1 MDLQDACTLWSMTE
15 LSWCCRHSG
24 YGCPLYDCDAGLDEA
39 EFGWSNPKMSWC
51 CTCME
56 KGCVTSTST
65 LSDTT
70 KSDTITRTSLSTTT
84 TSTTTLTTTTT
95 STTTSTT
102 SSHVFCDWS
111 NTTSCPCG
119 TVCTGCAP
127 SDFDTSVCC
136 VDRCGLEF
144 ALGEFGLPI
153 QGAADLQLQ
162 LAAKL
167 EGADQPGATCN
178 ALMEAGSPSNCTAD
192 LASGE
197 RCWAECPE
205 DMLAVGFF
213 SCLDGVTV
221 GTSECFYLA
230 GNVTVEEKNAL
241 TSAVRATLDGAPA
254 AAAGIDVGSAALW
267 RGVLAAAFG
276 IDHSEISRLSVA
288 DDGGGRRL
296 VAPPSRGLVGLS
308 SVVVAYEVVI
318 TTAADADSLLALA
331 AAPQDA
337 VRSEFLRSAGA
348 GLEAVAVAREPR
360 LFTTT
365 VGSQMTTQTTVTST
379 TPTATSLTETG
390 TTVTINHDAA
400 VSGINALDERVLF
413 FVASL
418 GACAVTMFFV
428 LVVVMVWWR
437 HVDRAREE
445 HEDPTRDEPPEANAQ
460 SAEPEPDLQ
469 KPPGFLTDTFER
481 TSDQEILEVFDDRP
495 QRRRDVPSD
504 SDSDSL
510 VSAETAGRAS
520 DPDPSGSAPRVRLPS
535 ACSRAGSSKSSAVAR
550 HNKIPE
556 PWEEEGSAGRAPS
569 AQAMEYLADA
579 CMLSLQI

>member
-1 MDLQDACTLWSMTE
+1 
-15 LSWCCRHSG
+15 
-24 YGCPLYDCDAGLDEA
+24 
-39 EFGWSNPKMSWC
+39 
-51 CTCME
+51 
-56 KGCVTSTST
+56 
-65 LSDTT
+65 
-70 KSDTITRTSLSTTT
+70 
-84 TSTTTLTTTTT
+84 
-95 STTTSTT
+95 
-102 SSHVFCDWS
+102 
-111 NTTSCPCG
+111 
-119 TVCTGCAP
+119 
-127 SDFDTSVCC
+127 

-241 TSAVRATLDGAPA
+241 TSAVRATLDGAAA

-276 IDHSEISRLSVA
+276 VEPSELARLAVS
-288 DDGGGRRL
+288 DGGATRRL
-296 VAPPSRGLVGLS
+296 GEAAPRGAAGRS
-308 SVVVAYEVVI
+308 SVLVAYELI
-318 TTAADADSLLALA
+318 IARAADADALLALA
-331 AAPQDA
+331 ASPQA
-337 VRSEFLRSAGA
+337 ALRAEFLRSSGLD
-348 GLEAVAVAREPR
+348 LEAVEVTRAPR

-365 VGSQMTTQTTVTST
+365 IGRQATTETSLTSTTQTG
-379 TPTATSLTETG
+379 TSLTATH
-390 TTVTINHDAA
+390 TTVTMNYDAA

-418 GACAVTMFFV
+418 GACAVTMFCV
-428 LVVVMVWWR
+428 LVVAMLWWR
-437 HVDRAREE
+437 HLSRAHAEGEGWASR
-445 HEDPTRDEPPEANAQ
+445 EPPEVEPQA
-460 SAEPEPDLQ
+460 AEPEVEPQ
-469 KPPGFLTDTFER
+469 QPEGFLTGTFER
-481 TSDQEILEVFDDRP
+481 AGDEEILEVFDDRP